1 MQMNRLYLSEDV
13 YSQESVKETC
23 AVYKEYAHIEMKR
36 ENLHIKLTF
45 SGCKYDPDLT
55 IKEFENYLIN
65 VENSKK

>member
-13 YSQESVKETC
+13 YSEESIKETC

-36 ENLHIKLTF
+36 ENLHIELIF
-45 SGCKYDPDLT
+45 SRCKYDPDLT

-65 VENSKK
+65 VENSRK